1 MSEDHPNVGSL
12 WKLQTHAVASGDAT
26 EITRLN
32 GDSIRRE
39 APRSGKARKMRGLL
53 LRACASEHARAEQ
66 RNTPNPRAVSDQS
79 SAACGDPPPSSG
91 PRRAGVSRASPSS
104 SMLKVIAAPR
114 SEPTTVASHPC
125 QDQPSR
131 GPPGPEGSTL

>member
-1 MSEDHPNVGSL
+1 MSEDVGSL

-39 APRSGKARKMRGLL
+39 APRSGKTRKMRGLR
-53 LRACASEHARAEQ
+53 LRPCAGKHLRAEQ
-66 RNTPNPRAVSDQS
+66 RNTPNHCAESDQS
-79 SAACGDPPPSSG
+79 SAACGWSTASSSG

-125 QDQPSR
+125 LDQPSR
-131 GPPGPEGSTL
+131 GPPGPEGGPL

>member
-39 APRSGKARKMRGLL
+39 APRSGKTRKMRA
-53 LRACASEHARAEQ
+53 LRLRPCAGEHARAEQ
-66 RNTPNPRAVSDQS
+66 RNTPNPRAESDQS
-79 SAACGDPPPSSG
+79 SAACGGPPPLQ
-91 PRRAGVSRASPSS
+91 AV
-104 SMLKVIAAPR
+104 
-114 SEPTTVASHPC
+114 
-125 QDQPSR
+125 R
-131 GPPGPEGSTL
+131 GGLEYHAHRQVVQC